1 MIKLLRLKSDE
12 VLVADVEVK
21 DDKVILD
28 TPAMM
33 VPMRGG
39 TADQVQ
45 MGLGPW
51 VPFTSDKKIEVSLDW
66 VVFMVE
72 PEEAITD
79 NYRQMFGSGLVV
91 PQVAI
96 DTKKVLT
103 E

>member
-21 DDKVILD
+21 DDKVLLD

-33 VPMRGG
+33 VPMRGNG
-39 TADQVQ
+39 GDQVL

-51 VPFTSDKKIEVSLDW
+51 VPFTADKKIEVPMDW
-66 VVFMVE
+66 VVFIVE

-91 PQVAI
+91 PPAKI
-96 DTKKVLT
+96 DTKRVLT

>member
-21 DDKVILD
+21 DDTVVLD

-39 TADQVQ
+39 AGDQVQ

-51 VPFTSDKKIEVSLDW
+51 VPFTADKKIEVPLDW

-91 PQVAI
+91 PQVKL
-96 DTKKVLT
+96 DTKRVLT